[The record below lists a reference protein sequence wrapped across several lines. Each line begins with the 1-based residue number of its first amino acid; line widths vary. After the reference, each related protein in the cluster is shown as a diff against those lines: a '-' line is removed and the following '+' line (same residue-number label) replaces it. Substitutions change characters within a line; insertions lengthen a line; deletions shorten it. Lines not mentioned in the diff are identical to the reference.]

1 VHVNRP
7 KQKKTST
14 IPKLIIQCDAT
25 TDFTKNKIIAS
36 LCYKYNLKVTR
47 IVTSTD
53 KVQGLAKE
61 DRR

>member
-1 VHVNRP
+1 M
-7 KQKKTST
+7 QQ
-14 IPKLIIQCDAT
+14 L